1 MLSETDACPWFGL
14 RVAVVSLCLYRLC
27 GRVLQGLVRPCL
39 NPRGYFLRKGIDAS
53 CNIGWAVLMVSGL
66 HLHQHDGLA
75 WFWPAADSHRYAP
88 TLISIAGVGN
98 MSLSVTS
105 ARGERPA
112 RRNVRIARLR
122 QSGFESGRLAAGNVS
137 RGASERWSCDRGK
150 SVQWARYVP
159 CSSPRLWL
167 QILSTRGC
175 ETAFGSIVYALS

>member
-1 MLSETDACPWFGL
+1 
-14 RVAVVSLCLYRLC
+14 
-27 GRVLQGLVRPCL
+27 LQGLVRPCL

-53 CNIGWAVLMVSGL
+53 GNIGWAVLMVSGL

-112 RRNVRIARLR
+112 RRNVRIARNTP
-122 QSGFESGRLAAGNVS
+122 GTA
-137 RGASERWSCDRGK
+137 DRPK
-150 SVQWARYVP
+150 FPMNAMVMMRSVRVVR
-159 CSSPRLWL
+159 SL
-167 QILSTRGC
+167 
-175 ETAFGSIVYALS
+175 